1 MAEGT
6 THFLSS
12 KYFLKVRSE
21 KELNYRTE
29 ELNGSRTTLINVF
42 EYNQRIFLN
51 KSSVLTPNFEHVFT
65 HWIYCYVNTS
75 TTNVII
81 WELVNYF
88 TLQISLFLHDGDSV
102 VNEITSTCS
111 KSTIERLEN
120 DVILVLLLSTLN
132 RFYTFFL
139 VLLLLILRK

>member
-81 WELVNYF
+81 WELVN
-88 TLQISLFLHDGDSV
+88 
-102 VNEITSTCS
+102 
-111 KSTIERLEN
+111 
-120 DVILVLLLSTLN
+120 
-132 RFYTFFL
+132 
-139 VLLLLILRK
+139 